1 MKNDKYGLL
10 SYSGSGMS
18 SKNNIVV
25 NVGGITVNND
35 ADMNEIETRIEKGV
49 LTAMNAVL
57 VDQSNNSMYNI

>member
-1 MKNDKYGLL
+1 
-10 SYSGSGMS
+10 MS